1 MGDWQCKWIIG
12 EGMFVG
18 SFSDFQK
25 DVTGQEQIVELQE
38 DVRRAREE
46 LRALTEVSNVL
57 LSPEA
62 LRDLQTVYRTIYQQL
77 KSLMS
82 IDFFAIDR
90 YDQQQ
95 EKIIQEF
102 KVEDGEI
109 LSIPAN
115 KELPPLFLKFLWQ
128 KEQAS
133 ILFSTREEWNTKIK
147 PTIPELADVLENDIT
162 LLPSG
167 RQPHSGISLVIRHEK
182 EPIGILTALSFK
194 DHSFEQQ
201 HLDMLIAISVQIA
214 IAIKNASMYSE
225 LRRALKIAQES
236 ERLQNHFL
244 MTASHELRTPLTAVQ
259 GYLELLDAF
268 SETLS
273 EDTKKQFLCNAHRA
287 SEELV
292 LLLGNIMDASRI
304 NQDKVEMHLR
314 SVRLLDPI
322 CTIVEIMEPLLIRE
336 SRPVE
341 IHIPDMFYVIADDLR
356 LRQVLLNLIGNA
368 LKYSPAPQGIAIN
381 AESLSYDQ
389 LTERVPEVKQVAPL
403 SAQQRYVVVALRD
416 WGPGIA
422 PEDQQRLFTKFMRL
436 NKAINS
442 TQRGAGLGLY
452 LCRQLTEAMNG
463 YIWMESEGISGEGS
477 TFYVAL
483 PQSE

>member
-1 MGDWQCKWIIG
+1 
-12 EGMFVG
+12 MFVG
-18 SFSDFQK
+18 SFPDFQK
-25 DVTGQEQIVELQE
+25 DVTGREQIGELQE
-38 DVRRAREE
+38 EVRRAREE

-109 LSIPAN
+109 LSLPAN

-128 KEQAS
+128 EEQAS
-133 ILFSTREEWNTKIK
+133 ILFSTLEEWNTKTKRI
-147 PTIPELADVLENDIT
+147 IPELADVLEHDMA
-162 LLPSG
+162 LPSG
-167 RQPHSGISLVIRHEK
+167 RKPQSGVSLVIRHEK
-182 EPIGILTALSFK
+182 EPIGILTALSFTA
-194 DHSFEQQ
+194 HSFEQQ

-259 GYLELLDAF
+259 GYLELLDTF
-268 SETLS
+268 SGTLS
-273 EDTKKQFLCNAHRA
+273 EDTKKQFLSNAHRA

-314 SVRLLDPI
+314 SVRLLDPV

-341 IHIPDMFYVIADDLR
+341 IHIPDTFYVIADDLR

-368 LKYSPAPQGIAIN
+368 LKYSPAPQGIAIR
-381 AESLSYDQ
+381 AEALSYNQ
-389 LTERVPEVKQVAPL
+389 LAERVPLVKQVVPL

-422 PEDQQRLFTKFMRL
+422 PKDQQRLFTKFMRL
-436 NKAINS
+436 NRTINS

-463 YIWMESEGISGEGS
+463 YIWMESEGIPGEGS

>member
-1 MGDWQCKWIIG
+1 MADWLCTMDIG
-12 EGMFVG
+12 EDMFVG
-18 SFSDFQK
+18 SFSDFRK
-25 DVTGQEQIVELQE
+25 DVTDRDQILELQE
-38 DVRRAREE
+38 EVRRAREE

-57 LSPEA
+57 LSPAA
-62 LRDLQTVYRTIYQQL
+62 LRDLQTVYKTIYKQL

-95 EKIIQEF
+95 EKIVHDFQ
-102 KVEDGEI
+102 VEDDQINPVSG
-109 LSIPAN
+109 
-115 KELPPLFLKFLWQ
+115 ELPPLFLDFLWRE
-128 KEQAS
+128 EQAS
-133 ILFSTREEWNTKIK
+133 ILFSTLEEWNTKIK
-147 PTIPELADVLENDIT
+147 TSIPELADILENDMT
-162 LLPSG
+162 LPSG

-182 EPIGILTALSFK
+182 EPLGILTVLSFQA
-194 DHSFEQQ
+194 HSFEQQ

-225 LRRALKIAQES
+225 LRRALQIAQES

-259 GYLELLDAF
+259 GYLELLDTF
-268 SETLS
+268 SSTLS
-273 EDTKKQFLCNAHRA
+273 EDTKKQFLSNAHRA

-304 NQDKVEMHLR
+304 HQDKVEMHLR
-314 SVRLLDPI
+314 SVRLLDPV

-341 IHIPDMFYVIADDLR
+341 IHIADTLYVIADDLR
-356 LRQVLLNLIGNA
+356 FRQVLLNLIGNA
-368 LKYSPAPQGIAIN
+368 LKYSPAPRGIAIG
-381 AESLSYDQ
+381 AESLTYEQ
-389 LTERVPEVKQVAPL
+389 LIERVPEAKQLASQP
-403 SAQQRYVVVALRD
+403 RYVVIALRD
-416 WGPGIA
+416 WGPGIS
-422 PEDQQRLFTKFMRL
+422 PEDQQRLFAKFMRL
-436 NKAINS
+436 NRAINS

-463 YIWMESEGISGEGS
+463 YIWMESKGIPGEGS

-483 PQSE
+483 PQGE

>member
-1 MGDWQCKWIIG
+1 
-12 EGMFVG
+12 MFVG
-18 SFSDFQK
+18 SFPDFQQ
-25 DVTGQEQIVELQE
+25 DVTGREQVVALQE
-38 DVRRAREE
+38 EVRRAHEE

-62 LRDLQTVYRTIYQQL
+62 LHDLQTVYKTIYQQL

-95 EKIIQEF
+95 GKIIQEF
-102 KVEDGEI
+102 KIEDGQI
-109 LSIPAN
+109 LSLPVN
-115 KELPPLFLKFLWQ
+115 KELPPLFLNFLWQ
-128 KEQAS
+128 EEQGS
-133 ILFSTREEWNTKIK
+133 ILFSTPQEWDTKIK
-147 PTIPELADVLENDIT
+147 ATMPELANALENDMA
-162 LLPSG
+162 LPSG
-167 RQPHSGISLVIRHEK
+167 RQPHSGVSLVIRHEK
-182 EPIGILTALSFK
+182 EPIGILTALSFTA
-194 DHSFEQQ
+194 HSFEQQ
-201 HLDMLIAISVQIA
+201 HLDMLIAMSVQIA

-259 GYLELLDAF
+259 GYLELLDTF
-268 SETLS
+268 SGTLT
-273 EDTKKQFLCNAHRA
+273 EDTKKQFLNNAHRA

-304 NQDKVEMHLR
+304 HQDKVEMHLR
-314 SVRLLDPI
+314 SVRLLDPV

-336 SRPVE
+336 GRPVE
-341 IHIPDMFYVIADDLR
+341 IHIPDMLYVIADDLR
-356 LRQVLLNLIGNA
+356 FRQVMLNLVGNA
-368 LKYSPAPQGIAIN
+368 LKYSPAPQGIAIR
-381 AESLSYDQ
+381 AESLTYDQ
-389 LTERVPEVKQVAPL
+389 LIERVPAAKQIIPL
-403 SAQQRYVVVALRD
+403 PAQQRYVVVALRD

-422 PEDQQRLFTKFMRL
+422 PKDQPRLFTKFMRL
-436 NKAINS
+436 NRAINS

-463 YIWMESEGISGEGS
+463 YIWMESEGIPGEGS

>member
-1 MGDWQCKWIIG
+1 MD
-12 EGMFVG
+12 
-18 SFSDFQK
+18 SFPDFQK
-25 DVTGQEQIVELQE
+25 DVTSREQIVELQE
-38 DVRRAREE
+38 EARRAREE
-46 LRALTEVSNVL
+46 LRVLTKVSNVL

-77 KSLMS
+77 KSLLP

-90 YDQQQ
+90 YDQRQ

-109 LSIPAN
+109 LSFPAN
-115 KELPPLFLKFLWQ
+115 KALPPLFLEFLGQ
-128 KEQAS
+128 EEQAL
-133 ILFSTREEWNTKIK
+133 IFYSTQEEWMRIK
-147 PTIPELADVLENDIT
+147 AAMPRLADTLEND
-162 LLPSG
+162 LSLPSG
-167 RQPHSGISLVIRHEK
+167 RKPRSGISLVIRHEK
-182 EPIGILTALSFK
+182 EPLGILTALSFK
-194 DHSFEQQ
+194 EHSFERQ
-201 HLDMLIAISVQIA
+201 HLDMLIAISMQIA

-225 LRRALKIAQES
+225 LRQALKIAQES

-259 GYLELLDAF
+259 GYLELLDTF
-268 SETLS
+268 SGTLS
-273 EDTKKQFLCNAHRA
+273 EDTKKQFLSNAHRA
-287 SEELV
+287 SEELG

-304 NQDKVEMHLR
+304 DQDKVEMHLR
-314 SVRLLDPI
+314 SIRLLDPI

-341 IHIPDMFYVIADDLR
+341 IHIPDTLYVIADELR
-356 LRQVLLNLIGNA
+356 FRQVMLNLIGNA
-368 LKYSPAPQGIAIN
+368 LKYSPAPQGIAIR
-381 AESLSYDQ
+381 AESLTYDQ
-389 LTERVPEVKQVAPL
+389 LTDRIPLTKQIAPL
-403 SAQQRYVVVALRD
+403 SVQQRYAVVALRD

-436 NKAINS
+436 NRAINS

-463 YIWMESEGISGEGS
+463 YIWMESEGIPGEGS

>member
-1 MGDWQCKWIIG
+1 M
-12 EGMFVG
+12 G
-18 SFSDFQK
+18 SFPDFQK
-25 DVTGQEQIVELQE
+25 DVTGREQIVELQE
-38 DVRRAREE
+38 EVRRAREE

-77 KSLMS
+77 KSLMP
-82 IDFFAIDR
+82 IDFLAIDR

-109 LSIPAN
+109 LPQPAN
-115 KELPPLFLKFLWQ
+115 KELPPLFLEFLWQ
-128 KEQAS
+128 EEQAS
-133 ILFSTREEWNTKIK
+133 IFFSTLEEWIKIREAMPK
-147 PTIPELADVLENDIT
+147 LADILENDMA
-162 LLPSG
+162 LPSG
-167 RQPHSGISLVIRHEK
+167 RKPRSGISLVIRHEK
-182 EPIGILTALSFK
+182 EPLGILTVLSFK
-194 DHSFEQQ
+194 ERSFERQ

-259 GYLELLDAF
+259 GYLELLDTF
-268 SETLS
+268 SGTLS
-273 EDTKKQFLCNAHRA
+273 EDTKKQFLSNAHRA

-314 SVRLLDPI
+314 SVRLLDPV

-341 IHIPDMFYVIADDLR
+341 IHIPDTFYVIADDLR

-368 LKYSPAPQGIAIN
+368 LKYSPAPQGIAIR
-381 AESLSYDQ
+381 AESLSHDQ
-389 LTERVPEVKQVAPL
+389 LAERVPLAKQVVPL

-422 PEDQQRLFTKFMRL
+422 PKDQQRLFTKFMRL
-436 NKAINS
+436 NRAINS

-463 YIWMESEGISGEGS
+463 YIWMESEGVSGEGA

>member
-1 MGDWQCKWIIG
+1 M
-12 EGMFVG
+12 G

-25 DVTGQEQIVELQE
+25 DVTGRERIAELQE
-38 DVRRAREE
+38 EVRQIREE

-62 LRDLQTVYRTIYQQL
+62 LRDLQTVYRTIYKQL
-77 KSLMS
+77 KSLMR

-95 EKIIQEF
+95 EKIIQDF
-102 KVEDGEI
+102 KVEDNEI
-109 LSIPAN
+109 LVLPPN
-115 KELPPLFLKFLWQ
+115 KPLPPLFLEFLWRE
-128 KEQAS
+128 EQAF
-133 ILFSTREEWNTKIK
+133 ILFSTQEEWRTKIK
-147 PTIPELADVLENDIT
+147 TAMPELAEILENE
-162 LLPSG
+162 LSLPSG
-167 RQPHSGISLVIRHEK
+167 RKPQSGICMVIRHAK
-182 EPIGILTALSFK
+182 EPIGILTSLSFK
-194 DHSFEQQ
+194 EHSFEQQ

-259 GYLELLDAF
+259 GYLELLDTF
-268 SETLS
+268 GSTLS
-273 EDTKKQFLCNAHRA
+273 EETQKQFLSNAHRA
-287 SEELV
+287 SEELG

-304 NQDKVEMHLR
+304 NQDKVEMHLH
-314 SVRLLDPI
+314 SVRLLDPV
-322 CTIVEIMEPLLIRE
+322 CTIVEIMEPLLMRE
-336 SRPVE
+336 GRPVE
-341 IHIPDMFYVIADDLR
+341 IHIPDTLCIIADDLR
-356 LRQVLLNLIGNA
+356 FRQVMLNLIGNA
-368 LKYSPAPQGIAIN
+368 LKYSPAPQGIAIR
-381 AESLSYDQ
+381 AESQTYEQ
-389 LTERVPEVKQVAPL
+389 LIERVPEAQRIVPL

-422 PEDQQRLFTKFMRL
+422 PKDQQRLFTKFMRL
-436 NKAINS
+436 NRAINS

-463 YIWMESEGISGEGS
+463 YIWMESDGIPGEGA

-483 PQSE
+483 PQGE